1 MVFVLGS
8 PVSYH
13 TINVLFN
20 MQMSTEQV
28 SLVSKELD
36 EQSIIKKDASES
48 LGGSSTLL
56 SIILVVVMLSK

>member
-28 SLVSKELD
+28 SPLSKELD
-36 EQSIIKKDASES
+36 EQTMQVHKIAKYNVNPWE
-48 LGGSSTLL
+48 G
-56 SIILVVVMLSK
+56 VQHY